1 MKTVLPI
8 LALLCLHLNTIVAQ
22 TIFFEDFESDFEPNS
37 WITNPIWK
45 IGTAATLSS
54 SDFSIPVHTQFAGVN
69 DDGLGAGVPSFGSLV
84 TKAIDLNGVPAALL
98 HFDAYF
104 INGDFDADET
114 FKVLISTDGMQSWS
128 TLYEVQGNNSWQP
141 IIINLGDAFADQIIH
156 LAFEYNDNN
165 GWNYGCAIDNVKLEF
180 TPEYAGVVDFSTSLE
195 YTIST
200 PRQLNGQ
207 PLHLVHNIQ
216 NYGTQALDDISFSL
230 KTIIIGQGTV
240 GLDSHL
246 VNVPVGTTVLDT
258 FSFLP
263 TMLGKH
269 SLIFNASHGQLGT
282 DFYQKTLPNAF
293 ELSDS
298 VMAKDDGGRDVSIGM
313 SFGNPIWYGYY
324 GSEFDLSASDT
335 LTGISVWMTA
345 ATAGSFNLKVN
356 KKDLT
361 GSPNIQLFH
370 SNPIEISAGFSN
382 WVYFP
387 MPSEMPMAA
396 GNYVFCVGQDTIQ
409 GVMGHGFDND
419 RTNPGYWIVS
429 PVAGGG
435 YPWYNWPAGPTL
447 MIRPHFKA
455 QPFVSG
461 VEEPAFTDLKIYPN
475 PTSSYLYFD
484 FERTSTEPVQLTLTD
499 AAGRVVFSQKTMT
512 NELNIS
518 HLSPGLYFLKIL
530 NGKRV
535 AVAKVMKQ

>member
-1 MKTVLPI
+1 MKKTSTLV
-8 LALLCLHLNTIVAQ
+8 ALLCLLLNLAKSQV
-22 TIFFEDFESDFEPNS
+22 IFFEDFESDFEPNS

-45 IGTAATLSS
+45 IGTTSTLSS
-54 SDFSIPVHTQFAGVN
+54 SAFPIPVHTQFAGVN
-69 DDGLGAGVPSFGSLV
+69 DDWPGAGVPSFGSLV

-104 INGDFDADET
+104 INGDYDADET
-114 FKVLISTDGMQSWS
+114 FKVLISTDGMQNWGI
-128 TLYEVQGNNSWQP
+128 LYEVQGNNSWQP

-180 TPEYAGVVDFSTSLE
+180 TPEYAGVVNFSTGLE

-216 NYGTQALDDISFSL
+216 NYGTQPLNDISFSL
-230 KTIIIGQGTV
+230 KTIISGQGTV

-246 VNVPVGTTVLDT
+246 VNVPIGASVLDT

-263 TMLGKH
+263 TMLSKH
-269 SLIFNASHGQLGT
+269 SLIFNASHGELGT
-282 DFYQKTLPNAF
+282 DFYQTTLPNAF

-324 GSEFDLSASDT
+324 GSEFDLTVPDT
-335 LTGISVWMTA
+335 LTGISVWMATS
-345 ATAGSFNLKVN
+345 TAGSFNLKVN
-356 KKDLT
+356 KKDAT
-361 GSPNIQLFH
+361 GSPNIELFH
-370 SNPIEISAGFSN
+370 SNPIEISAGFNN

-387 MPSEMPMAA
+387 MPLDMPLPA
-396 GNYVFCVGQDTIQ
+396 GNYVFAVGQDTIQ
-409 GVMGHGFDND
+409 GVMGHGFDSD

-435 YPWYNWPAGPTL
+435 YPWSNWPNGQTL
-447 MIRPHFKA
+447 MLRPHFK
-455 QPFVSG
+455 QQQVISG
-461 VEEPAFTDLKIYPN
+461 VKEHTLTDVKIYPN

-484 FERTSTEPVQLTLTD
+484 IENNPSYPLQITLTN
-499 AAGRVVFSQKTMT
+499 AAGLVVFSQKSIS
-512 NELNIS
+512 NELNIN
-518 HLSPGLYFLKIL
+518 HLLPGLYFLKIQTGERL
-530 NGKRV
+530 AIARV
-535 AVAKVMKQ
+535 IKQ